1 MNPPAPLIAGI
12 DFSAA
17 SAAVLRQA
25 LHAARRDGAQVV
37 AAHVL
42 DSGSLARRAA
52 SAGGNPALERLMA
65 QARQRLEQLAAAEGG
80 GVDLRIEVRCGR
92 PAEELQQLVEESG
105 ASLLVIAANDLTK
118 KRLGTI
124 AARCVRSAPCD
135 VLLLR
140 DWQEGDF
147 LKIVVCTDF
156 SDNSGRALER
166 GASLAAARGARVDV
180 VHVMYPP
187 SRDIWGEVQEH
198 DADSPLSYAD
208 ECRANVDRMMAEFVA
223 RHGASLAGIE
233 VRPLILESTSSASAL
248 TFHLQDSGADLAVLG
263 TRGHSRLAGLL
274 LGTNAERLVQDAPV
288 SVLAVRV

>member
-17 SAAVLRQA
+17 SAAVLRQT
-25 LHAARRDGAQVV
+25 LHAARRDVARVV
-37 AAHVL
+37 VAHVL

-65 QARQRLEQLAAAEGG
+65 QARRRLELLVAAEGG
-80 GVDLRIEVRCGR
+80 GADPGIEVRCGR
-92 PAEELQQLVEESG
+92 PAEELQRLVEEIG

-118 KRLGTI
+118 KRLGTV

-147 LKIVVCTDF
+147 QKIVVCTDF
-156 SDNSGRALER
+156 SENSGRALER
-166 GASLAAARGARVDV
+166 GAALAAARGARVDV

-187 SRDIWGEVQEH
+187 SRDIWGEVEEH
-198 DADSPLSYAD
+198 EADSPLSYAD
-208 ECRANVDRMMAEFVA
+208 ECRTKVERMMADFVA
-223 RHGASLAGIE
+223 RHAASLAGVE
-233 VRPLILESTSSASAL
+233 VRPVILESVSSSTAL

-263 TRGHSRLAGLL
+263 TRGHSRIAGLL

>member
-1 MNPPAPLIAGI
+1 MNAKAPLIAGI

-17 SAAVLRQA
+17 SASVLRQA
-25 LHAARRDGAQVV
+25 VHAARRDGGRVV

-42 DSGSLARRAA
+42 DSSSLAWRAA
-52 SAGGNPALERLMA
+52 SAGGDPAMERLMA
-65 QARQRLEQLAAAEGG
+65 QARQRLELLAAAEGD
-80 GVDLRIEVRCGR
+80 GVELRIEVRCGR
-92 PAEELQQLVEESG
+92 PAEELRRLVEDTG

-118 KRLGTI
+118 KRLGGI
-124 AARCVRSAPCD
+124 AASCVRSAPCD

-147 LKIVVCTDF
+147 LRIVVCTDF
-156 SDNSGRALER
+156 SDSSGRALER
-166 GASLAAARGARVDV
+166 GAALAAAHGARLDV

-198 DADSPLSYAD
+198 ETDSPRCYAD
-208 ECRANVDRMMAEFVA
+208 ECRAKVDRMMAEFVA
-223 RHGASLAGIE
+223 GHGASLAGIE
-233 VRPLILESTSSASAL
+233 VRPVILESTSSATAL

-274 LGTNAERLVQDAPV
+274 LGTNAERLVQDAQV